1 MKILCLDTDSRLAM
15 SVANQLNCDVLKPE
29 QRCFPDGEHY
39 LRLVENINSEDVF
52 LFSSLHQPDHKILPL
67 IFMANFLR
75 EEGARRIILVTPYLP
90 YMRQDIQFHPGEIVT
105 SRYFSALISNAV
117 DGLITVD
124 PHLHRYHSLDEIYSI
139 PSCVIHATS
148 VIANWIRNSIDA
160 PIIIGP
166 DEESSQW
173 AEDVAKAAGCPVAI
187 LKKTRYGDRD
197 VRIQWDDLT
206 AYRQH
211 QPVLIDDI
219 ISTGKTVIETANLM
233 VAEGLK
239 APVVIG
245 VHAVLAEGAQQELDQ
260 ATLKDW
266 LTCNT
271 IPHSSN
277 GIDVSVE
284 ITAAIRTFILKEDV

>member
-1 MKILCLDTDSRLAM
+1 MKILCLDKDSRLAV
-15 SVANQLNCDVLKPE
+15 SVAQQLDCSLLIPE

-39 LRLVENINSEDVF
+39 LRLEEDIQHEDVF

-105 SRYFSALISNAV
+105 SRYFSKLLSNAV
-117 DGLITVD
+117 DGLITID

-139 PSCVIHATS
+139 QSRVIHATS
-148 VIANWIRNSIDA
+148 VIAHWIKDSIDA

-173 AEDVAKAAGCPVAI
+173 AVEVANAAGCPVAI

-211 QPVLIDDI
+211 QPVLVDDI

-260 ATLKDW
+260 APLKYW